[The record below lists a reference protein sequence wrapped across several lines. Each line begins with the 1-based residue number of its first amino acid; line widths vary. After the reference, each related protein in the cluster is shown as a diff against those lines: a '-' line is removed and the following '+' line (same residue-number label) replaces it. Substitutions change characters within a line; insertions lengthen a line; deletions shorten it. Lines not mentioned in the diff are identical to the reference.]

1 MAPPKQRK
9 IAIVGSRAVGKSS
22 MTVQFVDGHF
32 VDSYYPTIENTFSKM
47 IKYKNQDYATEIID
61 TAGQDEYSILNSKH
75 FIGIHGYMIVY
86 SVASKQSFEMAR
98 IIRDKILNH
107 LAVEWVPL
115 VIVGNKSDL
124 RPEQRQVTP
133 EDGRAL
139 AAEFKCAWTEAS
151 ARYNEN
157 VQKAFELMVAEVER
171 SQNPGEPA
179 GGSKCSV
186 INDFIKERGG
196 DPEKIRD
203 SQKKRH
209 APVEIVDEI
218 IADFEDHR
226 RTQYDATQIGSKI
239 NAIQKQ
245 IGAKKKAKENADDLL
260 EEKKQLEESKKKQEA
275 EAHAKL
281 VKLHAKAK
289 SVGNYVYKDVPVSD
303 NEDNN
308 AVLKTWAPESRKAEF
323 NKEGI
328 PHHGVL
334 ARLNGYDPERGTKIV
349 GHRGYALINYGLEFL
364 FSKGFTPNQPPFF
377 MLRDQMAKTAQL
389 SDFDEE
395 LYKVTESKDKPET
408 DKYLIATSEQPISAL
423 HSEEWLHSDQ
433 LPIKYAGYSTNF
445 RKEAGS
451 HGKDAWGIFR
461 IHQFEKVE
469 QFLLTHPEK
478 SWEAFDEMLA
488 NSEEFYQS
496 LGLPYQ
502 VVAIVSGALNN
513 AASMKRDLEAWFPV
527 TGGGEYKELVSISN
541 CTDYQTRELEIRHG
555 IKKLN
560 ATRKEYVHAL
570 NGTLC
575 ATERTLCC
583 ILENYQTPEGF
594 VVPEVLRKYIPG
606 QPDFLPFVKEWKAPK
621 EDKALPDR
629 TK

>member
-1 MAPPKQRK
+1 M
-9 IAIVGSRAVGKSS
+9 
-22 MTVQFVDGHF
+22 
-32 VDSYYPTIENTFSKM
+32 
-47 IKYKNQDYATEIID
+47 
-61 TAGQDEYSILNSKH
+61 L
-75 FIGIHGYMIVY
+75 
-86 SVASKQSFEMAR
+86 
-98 IIRDKILNH
+98 
-107 LAVEWVPL
+107 
-115 VIVGNKSDL
+115 DL
-124 RPEQRQVTP
+124 
-133 EDGRAL
+133 
-139 AAEFKCAWTEAS
+139 
-151 ARYNEN
+151 
-157 VQKAFELMVAEVER
+157 
-171 SQNPGEPA
+171 
-179 GGSKCSV
+179 
-186 INDFIKERGG
+186 NDFIKERGG
-196 DPEKIRD
+196 DPE
-203 SQKKRH
+203 
-209 APVEIVDEI
+209 
-218 IADFEDHR
+218 
-226 RTQYDATQIGSKI
+226 I

-334 ARLNGYDPERGTKIV
+334 ARLNGCVDSDTIPSAVPRLSVIEDMCLI
-349 GHRGYALINYGLEFL
+349 GYGVFLNQALINYGLEFL

>member
-1 MAPPKQRK
+1 ML
-9 IAIVGSRAVGKSS
+9 
-22 MTVQFVDGHF
+22 D
-32 VDSYYPTIENTFSKM
+32 
-47 IKYKNQDYATEIID
+47 
-61 TAGQDEYSILNSKH
+61 
-75 FIGIHGYMIVY
+75 
-86 SVASKQSFEMAR
+86 
-98 IIRDKILNH
+98 
-107 LAVEWVPL
+107 
-115 VIVGNKSDL
+115 
-124 RPEQRQVTP
+124 
-133 EDGRAL
+133 
-139 AAEFKCAWTEAS
+139 
-151 ARYNEN
+151 
-157 VQKAFELMVAEVER
+157 
-171 SQNPGEPA
+171 
-179 GGSKCSV
+179 

-196 DPEKIRD
+196 EPDKIRE
-203 SQKKRH
+203 SQKKRC

-226 RTQYDATQIGSKI
+226 RTQYDATQFGSKI
-239 NAIQKQ
+239 NAVQKN
-245 IGAKKKAKENADDLL
+245 IGAKKKAKEDASELL
-260 EEKKQLEESKKKQEA
+260 EEKKKLEAEKKEKEA
-275 EAHAKL
+275 EAAEKLAKL
-281 VKLHAKAK
+281 LTKTKT
-289 SVGNYVYKDVPVSD
+289 VGNYVYKDVPVSD
-303 NEDNN
+303 SEDNN
-308 AVLKTWAPESRKAEF
+308 AVQKTWAPADRKAEF
-323 NKEGI
+323 KADGI

-349 GHRGYALINYGLEFL
+349 GHRGYCLTGYGVFLNQALINYGLEFL

-423 HSEEWLHSDQ
+423 HSEEWLHDKE

-469 QFLLTHPEK
+469 QFLLTNPEK

-560 ATRKEYVHAL
+560 ATRTEYVHAL

-606 QPDFLPFVKEWKAPK
+606 QPDFLPFVKEWRAPK
-621 EDKALPDR
+621 EPIPDR

>member
-1 MAPPKQRK
+1 ML
-9 IAIVGSRAVGKSS
+9 
-22 MTVQFVDGHF
+22 D
-32 VDSYYPTIENTFSKM
+32 
-47 IKYKNQDYATEIID
+47 
-61 TAGQDEYSILNSKH
+61 
-75 FIGIHGYMIVY
+75 
-86 SVASKQSFEMAR
+86 
-98 IIRDKILNH
+98 
-107 LAVEWVPL
+107 
-115 VIVGNKSDL
+115 
-124 RPEQRQVTP
+124 
-133 EDGRAL
+133 
-139 AAEFKCAWTEAS
+139 
-151 ARYNEN
+151 
-157 VQKAFELMVAEVER
+157 
-171 SQNPGEPA
+171 
-179 GGSKCSV
+179 

-196 DPEKIRD
+196 DPEKIRE
-203 SQKKRH
+203 SQKKRC
-209 APVEIVDEI
+209 APVEIVDEV

-226 RTQYDATQIGSKI
+226 RTQYDATQMGSKI
-239 NAIQKQ
+239 NAVQKQ
-245 IGAKKKAKENADDLL
+245 IGAKKKAKESADDLL

-275 EAHAKL
+275 EAAAKL
-281 VKLHAKAK
+281 LKLQAKAK
-289 SVGNYVYKDVPVSD
+289 TVGNYVYKDVPVSD

-308 AVLKTWAPESRKAEF
+308 AVLKTWAPETRKAEF
-323 NKEGI
+323 KQDGI

-349 GHRGYALINYGLEFL
+349 GHRGYCLTGYGVFLNQALINYGLEFL

-555 IKKLN
+555 VKKLN

-594 VVPEVLRKYIPG
+594 TVPEVLRKYIPG
-606 QPDFLPFVKEWKAPK
+606 QPEFLPFVKEWKAPK
-621 EDKALPDR
+621 DDKPLPDR

>member
-171 SQNPGEPA
+171 SQNP
-179 GGSKCSV
+179 
-186 INDFIKERGG
+186 
-196 DPEKIRD
+196 
-203 SQKKRH
+203 
-209 APVEIVDEI
+209 
-218 IADFEDHR
+218 DHR

-349 GHRGYALINYGLEFL
+349 GHRGYGKCIPAGCLTGYGVFLNQALINYGLEFL

>member
-1 MAPPKQRK
+1 MRL
-9 IAIVGSRAVGKSS
+9 
-22 MTVQFVDGHF
+22 
-32 VDSYYPTIENTFSKM
+32 
-47 IKYKNQDYATEIID
+47 ATD
-61 TAGQDEYSILNSKH
+61 TAESGEY
-75 FIGIHGYMIVY
+75 
-86 SVASKQSFEMAR
+86 
-98 IIRDKILNH
+98 
-107 LAVEWVPL
+107 
-115 VIVGNKSDL
+115 
-124 RPEQRQVTP
+124 
-133 EDGRAL
+133 
-139 AAEFKCAWTEAS
+139 
-151 ARYNEN
+151 
-157 VQKAFELMVAEVER
+157 
-171 SQNPGEPA
+171 
-179 GGSKCSV
+179 
-186 INDFIKERGG
+186 
-196 DPEKIRD
+196 
-203 SQKKRH
+203 
-209 APVEIVDEI
+209 
-218 IADFEDHR
+218 DHR
-226 RTQYDATQIGSKI
+226 RTQYDATQYGSKI
-239 NAIQKQ
+239 NTVQKS
-245 IGAKKKAKENADDLL
+245 IGQKKKNKEDATELL
-260 EEKKQLEESKKKQEA
+260 EEKKKLEA
-275 EAHAKL
+275 EKKEKDAEAAEKL
-281 VKLHAKAK
+281 AKLHAKAK

-308 AVLKTWAPESRKAEF
+308 AVQKTWAPEGRKAEF
-323 NKEGI
+323 KADGI

-349 GHRGYALINYGLEFL
+349 GHRGYCLTGYGVFLNQALINYGLEFL

-594 VVPEVLRKYIPG
+594 TVPEVLRKYIPG
-606 QPDFLPFVKEWKAPK
+606 QPEFLPFVKEWKAPK
-621 EDKALPDR
+621 DDKPLPDR

>member
-171 SQNPGEPA
+171 SQNP
-179 GGSKCSV
+179 
-186 INDFIKERGG
+186 
-196 DPEKIRD
+196 
-203 SQKKRH
+203 
-209 APVEIVDEI
+209 
-218 IADFEDHR
+218 DHR

-349 GHRGYALINYGLEFL
+349 GHRGYEHCLTGYGVFLNQALINYGLEFL